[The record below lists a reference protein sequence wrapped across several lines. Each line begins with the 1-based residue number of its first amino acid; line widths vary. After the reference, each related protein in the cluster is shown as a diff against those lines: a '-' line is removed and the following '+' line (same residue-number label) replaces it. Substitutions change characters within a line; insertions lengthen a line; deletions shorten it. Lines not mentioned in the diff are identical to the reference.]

1 MKRTIKIFTL
11 FIGLAALVFS
21 CTKDK
26 IDVDALIDFPPGIV
40 SITPANESKVV
51 IGNFD
56 IKVGFADGQASPLS
70 TATVTL
76 SDDFGNQ
83 LASETKTLSGTR
95 DSLVI
100 PGSAFGA
107 ELLGPGIYRLS
118 ISVTDSKGQETKRD
132 TRFEISLLPF
142 AANHN
147 EMYLAGAYNGWGADV
162 MTLVADHTWEI
173 RDVDLLGQ
181 PWKIKN
187 CADWCDEDWGDT
199 NCDGILE
206 SNKDAGGNG
215 DTNCGFSGLSVV
227 SFNDETRTYSVRPA
241 VEFETTLSGLYLLG
255 SFNNFEGNQ
264 YKFNLVADNTWEL
277 AEAELQP
284 GDNYKFAEYP
294 NFMGRNWGDNEGDGI
309 AEEFGANILFPAG
322 EQGAFYSITFNEKTL
337 EYSLTFLRFPSIGI
351 IGSATPGGWDTDT
364 DMMDNGDGTFSV
376 TIELIDGAA
385 KFRANDSWDVNW
397 GGSDWPSGIATQ
409 GGPDIPVVAG
419 LYNVT
424 FNPTTGEYSF
434 EEDAGIMSVGIIGS
448 ATPGGW
454 DTDTNMNDNGDGT
467 YSLLIGLLDGEVKF
481 RADDDWAINW
491 GDTGFPSGTGTQ
503 NGPNIPVSFGL
514 YLVTFDATT
523 GAYDFAPAS
532 VGIIGSAT
540 PGGWDTDTDMAPDS
554 ADPNTLKITI
564 DLIDGEVKF
573 RLNDDWAT
581 NWGAA
586 GFPSGTGVQNGPNI
600 PVPAGTYDVSFKVL
614 TGEYDFQ

>member
-1 MKRTIKIFTL
+1 MKKTIKIFSL

-26 IDVDALIDFPPGIV
+26 IDVDALTDFPPGIV
-40 SITPANESKVV
+40 SVAPANNAKVV

-83 LASETKTLSGTR
+83 LASETKSLSGTR

-100 PGSAFGA
+100 AGSAFGA

-118 ISVTDSKGQETKRD
+118 ISVTDSKGQETNRD

-173 RDVDLLGQ
+173 RNVDLLGQ

-187 CADWCDEDWGDT
+187 CENWCDEDWGDT

-206 SNKDAGGNG
+206 SNKAPGGNA
-215 DTNCGFSGLSVV
+215 DTNCGFSGLSTVT
-227 SFNDETRTYSVRPA
+227 FNDETLTYSVRPA
-241 VEFETTLSGLYLLG
+241 VEFETNLSGLYLLG
-255 SFNNFEGNQ
+255 SFNNFEGSQ

-277 AEAELQP
+277 PEVRLST
-284 GDNYKFAEYP
+284 GDKYKFAEYP
-294 NFMGRNWGDNEGDGI
+294 SFMGRNWGDNEGDGI
-309 AEEFGANILFPAG
+309 AEEFGSNIMFN

-337 EYSLTFLRFPSIGI
+337 EYALTFLRFPSIGI

-376 TIELIDGAA
+376 LIELVDGEA
-385 KFRANDSWDVNW
+385 KFRANDSWTVNW
-397 GGSDWPSGIATQ
+397 GGSDWPSGIAVQ
-409 GGPDIPVVAG
+409 DGPNIPVIGG

-434 EEDAGIMSVGIIGS
+434 EEDAGISSVGIIGS

-454 DTDTNMNDNGDGT
+454 DTDTNMKDNGDGT
-467 YSLLIGLLDGEVKF
+467 YTLLIGLLDGEVKF
-481 RADDDWAINW
+481 RADDDWAVNW
-491 GDTGFPSGTGTQ
+491 GAAAFPSGVGTQ
-503 NGPNIPVSFGL
+503 DGPNIPVTFGL
-514 YLVTFDATT
+514 YLVTFNANT
-523 GAYDFAPAS
+523 GAYNFEPAS

-540 PGGWDTDTDMAPDS
+540 PGGWDTDTDLAPDP
-554 ADPNTLKITI
+554 ADPNTLKITM

-573 RLNDDWAT
+573 RLNNDWAT
-581 NWGAA
+581 NWGASS
-586 GFPSGTGVQNGPNI
+586 FPSGAGTQDGPNI